1 METYEPYETS
11 EDREKELSDAKHKGY
26 IEGRN
31 QAQQE
36 WKLSEIRWER
46 FRNAAIWVA
55 VLAALSALTFLW
67 IVPAVQDN
75 MCHGTNQSEYG
86 KPIVSTRAA
95 LSLILRKRAAIKPA
109 GISVSSEESSQR
121 NDLVFPGADLG
132 QDICMGNLV
141 RSS

>member
-75 MCHGTNQSEYG
+75 MSWNESVRVWKADCVNKGGIVIDPAQTGSNQTGRYLCVIGRIE
-86 KPIVSTRAA
+86 ST
-95 LSLILRKRAAIKPA
+95 K
-109 GISVSSEESSQR
+109 
-121 NDLVFPGADLG
+121 
-132 QDICMGNLV
+132 
-141 RSS
+141 